1 MTGEELQTRLYQRMT
16 AEQEQYRNWL
26 LGQPPDKMLSHAL
39 EYAIRED
46 ILEMAKDDDLPM
58 GQAGTLLKSRTPL
71 ADVFKMWRNHQVG
84 YLEGIRDAFERCED
98 VISYKQQQKSQR
110 EGR

>member
-1 MTGEELQTRLYQRMT
+1 MTGEEPQTKLYQRMT

-26 LGQPPDKMLSHAL
+26 LGQPPDMILNHASD
-39 EYAIRED
+39 YAIRET
-46 ILEMAKDDDLPM
+46 ILQMAKEDELPPA
-58 GQAGTLLKSRTPL
+58 QAGTLLKSRTPP
-71 ADVFKMWRNHQVG
+71 ADVYKQWCNHQGG

>member
-1 MTGEELQTRLYQRMT
+1 MTGEELQTKLYQRMT
-16 AEQEQYRNWL
+16 AEQEQYRKWL

>member
-1 MTGEELQTRLYQRMT
+1 MIGEELQTKLSQRMS
-16 AEQEQYRNWL
+16 AEQERYRTWL

-46 ILEMAKDDDLPM
+46 ILETVKYDTLPM

-71 ADVFKMWRNHQVG
+71 ADVFKMWRNHQFG
-84 YLEGIRDAFERCED
+84 YLEGIRYAFERCTD
-98 VISYKQQQKSQR
+98 AISYQQQRKSQR
-110 EGR
+110 EER

>member
-1 MTGEELQTRLYQRMT
+1 MTGEELQTKLCHRMT

-26 LGQPPDKMLSHAL
+26 LGQPPDVILNHASD
-39 EYAIRED
+39 YAIREM
-46 ILEMAKDDDLPM
+46 ILQMAKEDELPPA
-58 GQAGTLLKSRTPL
+58 QAGTLLKSRTPL
-71 ADVFKMWRNHQVG
+71 ADVFKQWRNHQVG
-84 YLEGIRDAFERCED
+84 YLEGIRDAFERCAD

>member
-1 MTGEELQTRLYQRMT
+1 MMGEELQTKLYQRMT

-26 LGQPPDKMLSHAL
+26 LGQPPDVILNHASD
-39 EYAIRED
+39 YAIREM
-46 ILEMAKDDDLPM
+46 ILQMAKEDDLPPA
-58 GQAGTLLKSRTPL
+58 QAGTLLKSRTPL
-71 ADVFKMWRNHQVG
+71 ADVFMQWRNHQVG
-84 YLEGIRDAFERCED
+84 YLEGIRDAFERCAD

>member
-1 MTGEELQTRLYQRMT
+1 
-16 AEQEQYRNWL
+16 
-26 LGQPPDKMLSHAL
+26 MLSHAL

-46 ILEMAKDDDLPM
+46 IVEMAREGELPL

-71 ADVFKMWRNHQVG
+71 ADVFQQWRNHQVG
-84 YLEGIRDAFERCED
+84 YLEGIRDALERCAD
-98 VISYKQQQKSQR
+98 VISYRQQQESQR